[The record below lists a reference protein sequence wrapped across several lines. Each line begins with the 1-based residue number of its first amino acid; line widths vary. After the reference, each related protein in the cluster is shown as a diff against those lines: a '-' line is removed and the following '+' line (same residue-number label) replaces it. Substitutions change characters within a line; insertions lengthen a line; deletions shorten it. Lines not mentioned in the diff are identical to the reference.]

1 MDYGVLLAYNAYGD
15 VTYNTIYMPDLA
27 EAGVWVYDFTSNGS
41 SPKTIN
47 VSHNNVTVGQDAFGG
62 IWGNLLYPQS
72 AVLNIAD
79 NTVNAAAGVT
89 GDDDYTYG
97 IYLTSLQNGMGA
109 NLTGN
114 IIGSSGGE
122 LARGISLWNLPTSST
137 VAVSGGSIGH
147 SLVGIEV
154 DNIDENFGP
163 ATANTTVN
171 VSGVDISGGNVGI
184 VVGDPLS
191 WAGYLA
197 GSVRVNLS
205 GGSINGAA
213 TGVLVEQGASAGN
226 FTANLQIS
234 GGASIVNG
242 ATGLEVDGAGAS
254 LVGNTLADTSFSG
267 QSGNYITL
275 ADGALNNTEINATG
289 VSFGA
294 AGTIDS
300 VPEGLAVEDKIYHAL
315 DQSGLGFIRVMAGE
329 VFVTQASGSIQRGVN
344 AAISGD
350 VVNVGAGSYTGQ
362 VTINKSLD
370 LIGAGE
376 DSTTILAPTS
386 GRVTVARPIQAWER
400 RSTRGTTS
408 SAPTPLPGPSTSAL
422 PALPSTPPAKRAASP
437 PVIANLSAPS
447 SATWQATARPV

>member
-1 MDYGVLLAYNAYGD
+1 M
-15 VTYNTIYMPDLA
+15 
-27 EAGVWVYDFTSNGS
+27 
-41 SPKTIN
+41 
-47 VSHNNVTVGQDAFGG
+47 
-62 IWGNLLYPQS
+62 
-72 AVLNIAD
+72 
-79 NTVNAAAGVT
+79 
-89 GDDDYTYG
+89 
-97 IYLTSLQNGMGA
+97 
-109 NLTGN
+109 
-114 IIGSSGGE
+114 
-122 LARGISLWNLPTSST
+122 
-137 VAVSGGSIGH
+137 
-147 SLVGIEV
+147 GIEV

-294 AGTIDS
+294 AGTINS

-376 DSTTILAPTS
+376 NNTTILAPTS
-386 GRVTVARPIQAWER
+386 GRYGQPGRSKRGSYALLVGLCCGRLRPFGHNR
-400 RSTRGTTS
+400 RSRRWIHYRRQSPDPEHGRG
-408 SAPTPLPGPSTSAL
+408 L
-422 PALPSTPPAKRAASP
+422 
-437 PVIANLSAPS
+437 
-447 SATWQATARPV
+447 